1 MRVKMKTLMASAD
14 GVFDKGSVA
23 DVDDKVAKSL
33 VDNGFAEFVDA
44 HPVVEEV
51 VEKKPTKSKKGK
63 KVE

>member
-1 MRVKMKTLMASAD
+1 MRVKMKTLMASAG